1 MKQSRAELIAFT
13 LLGLACSPT
22 MGGDPGGTGGEPAAS
37 GGVVGSGGA
46 AATGGGGSAATGGA
60 SGGVPGTGGVGTG
73 GAAPSGG
80 AHSGGSEATGGAPA
94 GGSSG
99 SGGEE
104 NLLAIAQSIDG
115 LRVDD
120 PCTGTPT
127 VSTGAT
133 CDHVELTAGAFHA
146 AEEVTIGGSDGTTY
160 DVTIRIRGVV
170 EPANVVGGTRPPGET
185 FSYMGL
191 DWRQEPWTE
200 GGTVPAEDT
209 DYAQWRLV
217 VGQPSAVYYLNDYQ
231 RVGHYIFEL
240 DYEATLPMQAG
251 TKLTLEAIDDNERL
265 ILNYEGYAPDGIAG
279 SSNHGQFVQLELV
292 AVTAQ

>member
-1 MKQSRAELIAFT
+1 
-13 LLGLACSPT
+13 
-22 MGGDPGGTGGEPAAS
+22 
-37 GGVVGSGGA
+37 
-46 AATGGGGSAATGGA
+46 A

-133 CDHVELTAGAFHA
+133 CDHVERTAGAFHA
-146 AEEVTIGGSDGTTY
+146 AEEVTIDGSDGT
-160 DVTIRIRGVV
+160 
-170 EPANVVGGTRPPGET
+170 
-185 FSYMGL
+185 
-191 DWRQEPWTE
+191 
-200 GGTVPAEDT
+200 
-209 DYAQWRLV
+209 
-217 VGQPSAVYYLNDYQ
+217 
-231 RVGHYIFEL
+231 
-240 DYEATLPMQAG
+240 
-251 TKLTLEAIDDNERL
+251 
-265 ILNYEGYAPDGIAG
+265 
-279 SSNHGQFVQLELV
+279 
-292 AVTAQ
+292 